1 MILNV
6 ECAIDELTVFNV
18 KLQNPFTSKHWIRL
32 KYTHLPPLPLH
43 NGFDGAISFG
53 YPETTSLDI
62 PPFSSIEE
70 LCDILNGFR
79 DNRTPAEQLLWA
91 FYDGREFELCTGS
104 YMPVV
109 LHQDLVDFLK
119 MPSALMATQT
129 CWSSALFN
137 DTLRTYSHWNVYVKN
152 LQGVYNGTDHTELL
166 AKIRDDGTIYGEA
179 HNLLSDVRNLQ
190 VSVLPVSIY
199 GEIGTGYTASS
210 NLSIGLEFGV

>member
-6 ECAIDELTVFNV
+6 EGAIDELTVFNV

-70 LCDILNGFR
+70 LCDILNGYR

-119 MPSALMATQT
+119 MPSALMATHT

-137 DTLRTYSHWNVYVKN
+137 DRLKSFSHWNVYVKN
-152 LQGVYNGTDHTELL
+152 LKGMYDGRVHSELL
-166 AKIRDDGTIYGEA
+166 AKVRDDGVIYGSVHKFE
-179 HNLLSDVRNLQ
+179 SDVRNLQ
-190 VSVLPVSIY
+190 VTVLPVQKD
-199 GEIGTGYTASS
+199 GVVLEGYLAKE
-210 NLSIGLEFGV
+210 NFSIGLEFGV

>member
-1 MILNV
+1 MILDIEVGN
-6 ECAIDELTVFNV
+6 DELTVKEV
-18 KLQNPFTSKHWIRL
+18 KLHTPFTARHWIRL
-32 KYTHLPPLPLH
+32 KYAHLPKLPL
-43 NGFDGAISFG
+43 NDGFNAAISFG
-53 YPETTSLDI
+53 YPVTITIDI
-62 PPFSSIEE
+62 PPFSSMEQQ
-70 LCDILNGFR
+70 CDYINSFR
-79 DNRTPAEQLLWA
+79 DNQTPSQQLLWA

-109 LHQDLVDFLK
+109 LSQALVDFLK

-152 LQGVYNGTDHTELL
+152 LQGVYNGMDHTELL
-166 AKIRDDGTIYGEA
+166 AKVRDDGTIYGEA

-199 GEIGTGYTASS
+199 GVIGTGYTANG
-210 NLSIGLEFGV
+210 NLSIGLEFGT